1 MKKSNKVIIFLV
13 VFLFAILFFNT
24 KSFAATP
31 IKFSNGETYEF
42 DFSNCEL
49 KENYFIILSEKT
61 PTISIFTWD
70 NSVKF
75 YATSS
80 NRFLSDNGPFSYM
93 FFLSSTIPP
102 ISNFGSTSSLTFGS
116 SILGYCSNVNV
127 TDKNGSFTYYTKSG
141 DIQFSKSKPSFTT
154 TKETLESGNFDR
166 LEISPN
172 EFDIRDSSFVF
183 RILDGI

>member
-1 MKKSNKVIIFLV
+1 MLFATCGKSEVFLIMKKSNKVIIFLL

-80 NRFLSDNGPFSYM
+80 KRFLVMMALLIICFS
-93 FFLSSTIPP
+93 
-102 ISNFGSTSSLTFGS
+102 
-116 SILGYCSNVNV
+116 
-127 TDKNGSFTYYTKSG
+127 
-141 DIQFSKSKPSFTT
+141 
-154 TKETLESGNFDR
+154 
-166 LEISPN
+166 
-172 EFDIRDSSFVF
+172 
-183 RILDGI
+183 

>member
-1 MKKSNKVIIFLV
+1 MKKTNKFIIFLGI
-13 VFLFAILFFNT
+13 FLFAILFFNT

-75 YATSS
+75 YATSRF
-80 NRFLSDNGPFSYM
+80 RFLSDNGPFS
-93 FFLSSTIPP
+93 FKLLLGSTIPP
-102 ISNFGSTSSLTFGS
+102 LSDFSTTSSLTYGS
-116 SILGYCSNVNV
+116 DILGYCSNVNV
-127 TDKNGSFTYYTKSG
+127 TDKNGSFTYYAKSG
-141 DIQFSKSKPSFTT
+141 DIQFSNSKPSFTT
-154 TKETLESGNFDR
+154 TKETLQSGNFD
-166 LEISPN
+166 IVCS
-172 EFDIRDSSFVF
+172 
-183 RILDGI
+183 